1 MDPLKKKE
9 KRPRLTEDEL
19 SIIDEGLILLLRDLY
34 KKRED
39 LTKTGAVLRLLLKSA
54 YKRRGR
60 PSKKKFS
67 WDQIGHHLERYY
79 GTNDE

>member
-19 SIIDEGLILLLRDLY
+19 SIIDDGLILLLRDLY

-39 LTKTGAVLRLLLKSA
+39 PTKTNAVLRLWLKTTS
-54 YKRRGR
+54 KQKGR

-67 WDQIGHHLERYY
+67 WKEIGVYLERYH
-79 GTNDE
+79 GIDDE